1 MKKHSD
7 IELEYSKHLSELPN
21 KVRAQF
27 MELIDKIETITNA
40 HEFITVSA
48 FMIPIRDLVLMGISR
63 KNIVEFVYTLKIV
76 HARVYS
82 PENIAK
88 KDFISKTKDNS
99 YPPKIIIED
108 EVEKLSTNRGMD
120 LYMIKK
126 VLKTE
131 KQGENERI
139 EIIFDLSGRG
149 IYLPDS
155 ISKSYQIR
163 GDRSAL
169 VEFYIQKNKGFPGD
183 TSSASTS
190 RNYKKQLSKN
200 IKEINRIC
208 RDRLPLQEDIIIKS
222 QTGYMFNSEM
232 FTILEK

>member
-1 MKKHSD
+1 
-7 IELEYSKHLSELPN
+7 
-21 KVRAQF
+21 
-27 MELIDKIETITNA
+27 
-40 HEFITVSA
+40 
-48 FMIPIRDLVLMGISR
+48 MIS
-63 KNIVEFVYTLKIV
+63 F
-76 HARVYS
+76 
-82 PENIAK
+82 
-88 KDFISKTKDNS
+88 F
-99 YPPKIIIED
+99 
-108 EVEKLSTNRGMD
+108 
-120 LYMIKK
+120 IKK